1 MWLLCLAASRR
12 LRKSA
17 RLLRA
22 LINGIFV
29 HIPIIGC
36 FLSSFNNEEK
46 KGRSDVMICSPA
58 HQKTL
63 TPFGNK
69 STCCL
74 TLRPPLHPGVA
85 VAGR

>member
-1 MWLLCLAASRR
+1 MWLLCLAASGL

-22 LINGIFV
+22 LTDGVFV
-29 HIPIIGC
+29 RTPTAGW
-36 FLSSFNNEEK
+36 LSSSSNDEEK
-46 KGRSDVMICSPA
+46 RGRSDVMICSLA

-69 STCCL
+69 ATQCPTS
-74 TLRPPLHPGVA
+74 RPPRRSVVA